1 MELSN
6 NRMDDRFMKQKLLLL
21 GAVFFGVLAFM
32 FTFHQINQEKSRIRG
47 EAQDVYLIQV
57 TRDLAENE
65 KITEDAIREIKVR
78 RFRGSMDS
86 AAGREI
92 EYDRRNMVIGREVRS
107 LIQAGSLLQW
117 SDLKTSLSTGRN
129 GLTALIRPGYRAI
142 SISVDA
148 TSSVTGLIQPNNYV
162 DLIGTFRFPDA
173 RGDTSLDTITLTILQ
188 RVRVIATG
196 TDMGVLTGTGNR
208 DIRSRGYSTVTLE
221 LTPKEVEMIIFASQK
236 GRIHLSLRNYE
247 ESAVTKQLQSVN
259 WDYLQKNILNYTRE
273 RENMMKQG
281 R

>member
-1 MELSN
+1 
-6 NRMDDRFMKQKLLLL
+6 MKQKLLLL

-32 FTFHQINQEKSRIRG
+32 FTFHQINVEKSRIRG

-57 TRDLAENE
+57 VRDLAENE

-78 RFRGSMDS
+78 RFRNTMEAS
-86 AAGREI
+86 ALREI
-92 EYDRRNMVIGREVRS
+92 EYDRKNMVIGREVRS
-107 LIQAGSLLQW
+107 LIQAGSILQW
-117 SDLKTSLSTGRN
+117 TDLKTSLTTGRS
-129 GLTALIRPGYRAI
+129 GLTALVRPGYRAI

-148 TSSVTGLIQPNNYV
+148 TSSVTGLVQPNNYV
-162 DLIGTFRFPDA
+162 DIIGTFRFPDA
-173 RGDTSLDTITLTILQ
+173 RGDSSLDTVTLTILQ

-196 TDMGVLTGTGNR
+196 TDMGMLGGAGNA
-208 DIRSRGYSTVTLE
+208 DVRSRSYSTVTLE

-236 GRIHLSLRNYE
+236 GRLHLSLRNYE
-247 ESAVTKQLQSVN
+247 ESAITRELQSVN
-259 WDYLQKNILNYTRE
+259 WNFLQKHIPSYTQE